1 MLAKA
6 CKVNISY
13 VEMKIVSKHL
23 MMKPTKLHTKK
34 APKKGREKKTRGKD
48 QSPGRQIAHLRGK
61 GTTKYQ
67 NFH

>member
-23 MMKPTKLHTKK
+23 MMKPTKLHKKK
-34 APKKGREKKTRGKD
+34 APKKGREKKQGVRTKVQVGK
-48 QSPGRQIAHLRGK
+48 
-61 GTTKYQ
+61 
-67 NFH
+67 